1 MSSARA
7 KKTTSNLAVI
17 WLAIM
22 LVFIAELF
30 AYTWCRVQS
39 IRVGYAIAAE
49 NRRYQQQGAIR
60 KKLTVELAHMKS
72 PERIEA
78 LGRQLGLVTPAARQI
93 VVMK

>member
-1 MSSARA
+1 MKATASR
-7 KKTTSNLAVI
+7 KGSNLSVI
-17 WLAIM
+17 WLAVM

-49 NRRYQQQGAIR
+49 NRRYQHQAVIR

-72 PERIEA
+72 PKRIEM
-78 LGRQLGLVTPAARQI
+78 LGRQLGLSVPSPGQI
-93 VVMK
+93 VVME

>member
-1 MSSARA
+1 MSTGSTKRA
-7 KKTTSNLAVI
+7 GGNLTVI

-49 NRRYQQQGAIR
+49 NRRYQQQSMIR
-60 KKLTVELAHMKS
+60 KKLTVELAHMRS
-72 PERIEA
+72 PKRIET
-78 LGRQLGLVTPAARQI
+78 LGRQLGLATPSTQQI
-93 VVMK
+93 VVME

>member
-1 MSSARA
+1 MSSARV
-7 KKTTSNLAVI
+7 KKTTNNLAVI

-49 NRRYQQQGAIR
+49 NRRYQHQGVIR

-72 PERIEA
+72 PKRVEA
-78 LGRQLGLVTPAARQI
+78 LGRQLGLVTPSARQI

>member
-1 MSSARA
+1 MSTTVAR
-7 KKTTSNLAVI
+7 KSGGSLAII

-49 NRRYQQQGAIR
+49 NRRYQHQSMIR

-72 PERIEA
+72 PKRIEA
-78 LGRQLGLVTPAARQI
+78 LGHQLGLVTPSTRQI
-93 VVMK
+93 VVME

>member
-1 MSSARA
+1 MSTAVGR
-7 KKTTSNLAVI
+7 KTGGSLAVI

-49 NRRYQQQGAIR
+49 NRRYQHQSMIR

-72 PERIEA
+72 PKRIEA
-78 LGRQLGLVTPAARQI
+78 LGRQLGLVTPATRQI
-93 VVMK
+93 VIME

>member
-1 MSSARA
+1 MSAVTKRTGGS
-7 KKTTSNLAVI
+7 LAII

-49 NRRYQQQGAIR
+49 NRRYQHQSMIR
-60 KKLTVELAHMKS
+60 KKLTVELAHMRS
-72 PERIEA
+72 PKRIEV
-78 LGRQLGLVTPAARQI
+78 LGRQLGLVTPSPRQI
-93 VVMK
+93 VVME

>member
-1 MSSARA
+1 MSTGS
-7 KKTTSNLAVI
+7 KKSGGSLAVI

-49 NRRYQQQGAIR
+49 NRRYQHQSMIR
-60 KKLTVELAHMKS
+60 KKLTVELAHMRS
-72 PERIEA
+72 PKRIEV
-78 LGRQLGLVTPAARQI
+78 LGRQLGLVNPSTRQI
-93 VVMK
+93 VVIE

>member
-1 MSSARA
+1 MSAGT
-7 KKTTSNLAVI
+7 KKTGSSLAII

-49 NRRYQQQGAIR
+49 NRRYQHQSMIR
-60 KKLTVELAHMKS
+60 KKLTVELAHMRS
-72 PERIEA
+72 PKRIEV
-78 LGRQLGLVTPAARQI
+78 LGRQLGLVTPSPRQI
-93 VVMK
+93 VVME

>member
-1 MSSARA
+1 MSTGR
-7 KKTTSNLAVI
+7 TPRVGGNLTVI

-49 NRRYQQQGAIR
+49 NRRYQQQSMIR

-72 PERIEA
+72 PKRIEP
-78 LGRQLGLVTPAARQI
+78 LGRQLGLVTPSTRQI
-93 VVMK
+93 VVIE

>member
-1 MSSARA
+1 MSISSSR
-7 KKTTSNLAVI
+7 KGGSLAVI
-17 WLAIM
+17 WLAVM

-49 NRRYQQQGAIR
+49 NSRYQHQSMIR

-72 PERIEA
+72 PKRIEI
-78 LGRQLGLVTPAARQI
+78 LGRQLGLAAPSPRQI
-93 VVMK
+93 MVME

>member
-1 MSSARA
+1 MSSAA
-7 KKTTSNLAVI
+7 KKTGGRWALV

-49 NRRYQQQGAIR
+49 NRRHQQQSMIR
-60 KKLTVELAHMKS
+60 KKLTVEIAHMKS
-72 PERIEA
+72 PKRIDA
-78 LGRQLGLVTPAARQI
+78 LGRKLGLVTPSTRQI
-93 VVMK
+93 VVLK

>member
-1 MSSARA
+1 MSGASAHRRGG
-7 KKTTSNLAVI
+7 NLAVI

-39 IRVGYAIAAE
+39 IRVGYAIAVE
-49 NRRYQQQGAIR
+49 NQRYQHQSMIR

-72 PERIEA
+72 PKRIET
-78 LGRQLGLVTPAARQI
+78 LGRQLGLVTPSTQQI
-93 VVMK
+93 VVME

>member
-1 MSSARA
+1 MSAGR
-7 KKTTSNLAVI
+7 KKNGSSLAVI

-49 NRRYQQQGAIR
+49 NQRYQHQSMIR
-60 KKLTVELAHMKS
+60 KKLTVELAHMRS
-72 PERIEA
+72 PKRIEV
-78 LGRQLGLVTPAARQI
+78 LGRQLGLVTPSPRQI
-93 VVMK
+93 VVME

>member
-1 MSSARA
+1 MSAAA
-7 KKTTSNLAVI
+7 KKTGGRWALV

-49 NRRYQQQGAIR
+49 NRRHHQQNMIR
-60 KKLTVELAHMKS
+60 KKLTVEIAHMKS
-72 PERIEA
+72 PKRIDA
-78 LGRQLGLVTPAARQI
+78 LGRKLGLVTPSTRQI
-93 VVMK
+93 VVLK

>member
-1 MSSARA
+1 MSRA
-7 KKTTSNLAVI
+7 ASKNHGRLAVI

-22 LVFIAELF
+22 LVFLAELF

-49 NRRYQQQGAIR
+49 NRRFQHQSMIR

-72 PERIEA
+72 PKRVEI
-78 LGRQLGLVTPAARQI
+78 LGRKLGLVAPSARQI
-93 VVMK
+93 VVLE

>member
-1 MSSARA
+1 MSAATA
-7 KKTTSNLAVI
+7 KKAGGRMAVV

-49 NRRYQQQGAIR
+49 NRRYQHQNMIR

-72 PERIEA
+72 PKRIDA
-78 LGRQLGLVTPAARQI
+78 LGRQLGLVTPSTRQI
-93 VVMK
+93 VVME

>member
-1 MSSARA
+1 MSAGT
-7 KKTTSNLAVI
+7 KKTGGSLAII

-49 NRRYQQQGAIR
+49 NQRYQHQSMIR
-60 KKLTVELAHMKS
+60 KKLTVELAHMRS
-72 PERIEA
+72 PKRIEV
-78 LGRQLGLVTPAARQI
+78 LGRQLGLVTPSTRQI
-93 VVMK
+93 VVME

>member
-1 MSSARA
+1 MSAGNT
-7 KKTTSNLAVI
+7 KQTGGNLTVI

-49 NRRYQQQGAIR
+49 NRRYEQQSMIR
-60 KKLTVELAHMKS
+60 KKLTVELAHMRS
-72 PERIEA
+72 PKRIET
-78 LGRQLGLVTPAARQI
+78 LGRQLGLVTPSTQQI
-93 VVMK
+93 VVME

>member
-1 MSSARA
+1 MSTGS
-7 KKTTSNLAVI
+7 KKPRGSLAAI

-49 NRRYQQQGAIR
+49 NRRYQHQSMIR
-60 KKLTVELAHMKS
+60 KKLTVELAHMRS
-72 PERIEA
+72 PKRIEV
-78 LGRQLGLVTPAARQI
+78 LGRQLGLVNPSTRQI
-93 VVMK
+93 VVME

>member
-1 MSSARA
+1 MSKSSARS
-7 KKTTSNLAVI
+7 TGGSLAVI

-49 NRRYQQQGAIR
+49 NRQHQHQSMIR

-72 PERIEA
+72 PKRIDV
-78 LGRQLGLVTPAARQI
+78 LGRQLGLVTPSTRQI
-93 VVMK
+93 VVME

>member
-1 MSSARA
+1 MSA
-7 KKTTSNLAVI
+7 TSSRKGGSLAVI

-49 NRRYQQQGAIR
+49 NSRYQHQSMIR

-72 PERIEA
+72 PKRIEI
-78 LGRQLGLVTPAARQI
+78 LGRQLGLAAPSPRQI
-93 VVMK
+93 MVME

>member
-1 MSSARA
+1 MSATVTR
-7 KKTTSNLAVI
+7 KTGSRLAVI

-49 NRRYQQQGAIR
+49 NRRYQHQSMIR

-72 PERIEA
+72 PKRIEA
-78 LGRQLGLVTPAARQI
+78 LGRQLGLVTPSTRQI
-93 VVMK
+93 VVME